1 MIYNGTNVTET
12 IWFAPMHDDNDTH
25 CIELTKAS
33 DEPVFYVTTC
43 CDEEWM
49 WAFYMDGMSNYEM
62 VKHTIM
68 DAAFECVNMCQL
80 LNELDAIFEE
90 NFADIVAYDE
100 CECDGNCCV
109 NCDHRDCL
117 N

>member
-1 MIYNGTNVTET
+1 MIYNGTNVTEK
-12 IWFAPMHDDNDTH
+12 IWFSPMHDDNDTH
-25 CIELTKAS
+25 YISLIKAVN
-33 DEPVFYVTTC
+33 DPVFYVTTC
-43 CDEEWM
+43 CNEEWV
-49 WAFYMDGMSNYEM
+49 WAFYMDGVSNYEM

-68 DAAFECVNMCQL
+68 DTVFECRNIGQL
-80 LNELDAIFEE
+80 LNELDDIFEE
-90 NFADIVAYDE
+90 NFADIIAHDE